1 MNEARQKVE
10 AFKSKASNG
19 EMASIRFATKYPD
32 KINEMDYNSRLKAE
46 KIAEDNTIALHLGVT
61 LSDHDE
67 WPIEQGKELAKE
79 WAQSLP
85 DA

>member
-1 MNEARQKVE
+1 MNEARQNVE
-10 AFKSKASNG
+10 ALKSKASND
-19 EMASIRFATKYPD
+19 EMARVRFVTKYPD
-32 KINEMDYNSRLKAE
+32 KINEMDFNSRLKAE
-46 KIAEDNTIALHLGVT
+46 RIAEDNTIALHLGVT

-67 WPIEQGKELAKE
+67 WPIEQGKVLAKE